1 MALDEQRSWQTFK
14 EHYIQ
19 STNITNIKNTTNDHS
34 NKKSFR
40 KIVTWP
46 GFYCIFKRFG
56 GDLLRIAVLHEIV
69 NLILKIVNKYASQP
83 PPNSVD
89 GKAV

>member
-1 MALDEQRSWQTFK
+1 MALDEQRSRQTFK
-14 EHYIQ
+14 EHCIQ
-19 STNITNIKNTTNDHS
+19 STNIKNTTNDHS

-40 KIVTWP
+40 KIVTWL

>member
-40 KIVTWP
+40 KIVT
-46 GFYCIFKRFG
+46 
-56 GDLLRIAVLHEIV
+56 
-69 NLILKIVNKYASQP
+69 
-83 PPNSVD
+83 
-89 GKAV
+89 